1 VNLTL
6 AVGAPEEMGTG
17 FILLHFKSERV
28 NFVVCLTAPCKF
40 SMVDGLMWAVTLDAF
55 CSLDSAYACK
65 VTPFPAIFALGNV
78 WIHVCTLNS
87 GDESSYV
94 EPSVNK
100 GFSFGATLSILNVD
114 LYYGHIRLRG
124 NLDYS
129 GF

>member
-6 AVGAPEEMGTG
+6 AVGASEEMGTG

-40 SMVDGLMWAVTLDAF
+40 SMVDGLMWAVILDAF

-78 WIHVCTLNS
+78 
-87 GDESSYV
+87 
-94 EPSVNK
+94 
-100 GFSFGATLSILNVD
+100 
-114 LYYGHIRLRG
+114 
-124 NLDYS
+124 
-129 GF
+129 